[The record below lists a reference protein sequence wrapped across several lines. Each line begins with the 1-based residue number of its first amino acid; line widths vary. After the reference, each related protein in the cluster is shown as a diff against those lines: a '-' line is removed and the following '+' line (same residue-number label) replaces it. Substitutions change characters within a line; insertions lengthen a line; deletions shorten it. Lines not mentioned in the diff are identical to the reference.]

1 MVKIDDGRN
10 RSLGAYVL
18 LISVVYWG
26 VVEHGR
32 LVAAYVN
39 VAEDAVEGIVVVVAA
54 DVEVVDVEVD

>member
-32 LVAAYVN
+32 LVAAYGD
-39 VAEDAVEGIVVVVAA
+39 VAEDAVEGIVAA
-54 DVEVVDVEVD
+54 DVEIVDVEVD